1 MALARRVGQSSH
13 DGMEQV
19 AFGGFAPG
27 AHQPGEAELP
37 INRAE
42 HFVNAGDHALLF
54 AQFLEVDR
62 QRLLILGRVAL
73 AGLSVVAETLDELD
87 GLARAVGSG
96 LDANEP
102 RRLSKDGAKRSIKKG
117 SAIVK

>member
-1 MALARRVGQSSH
+1 
-13 DGMEQV
+13 MEQV

-27 AHQPGEAELP
+27 AHQPGEAE
-37 INRAE
+37 

-54 AQFLEVDR
+54 AQFLEIDH

-102 RRLSKDGAKRSIKKG
+102 RRLSKDRAKSNIKKG